1 MLTAPFGPLPRFIL
15 VYACMYAAFGVAS
28 PFWPR
33 FFESRGLA
41 PEQIGVLVA
50 AGTAVRL
57 ISGPVAGRIA
67 DLTQALRAVLAR
79 CTALAA
85 LVALGLLP
93 AQGFWALL
101 LISLAHAAAL
111 APTTTLADA
120 LALGAARREPGH
132 KGFEYG
138 WVRGTGSAAFV
149 GGTLLAGQVVA
160 AAELVSIIG
169 LQAALLAAAALA
181 ALVLPDLVRRPE
193 ETLTPKLAR
202 GGVLELLR
210 MPAFRRLVLV
220 AALVL

>member
-15 VYACMYAAFGVAS
+15 VYACMYAAFV
-28 PFWPR
+28 
-33 FFESRGLA
+33 
-41 PEQIGVLVA
+41 V
-50 AGTAVRL
+50 
-57 ISGPVAGRIA
+57 
-67 DLTQALRAVLAR
+67 
-79 CTALAA
+79 
-85 LVALGLLP
+85 
-93 AQGFWALL
+93 
-101 LISLAHAAAL
+101 
-111 APTTTLADA
+111 
-120 LALGAARREPGH
+120 
-132 KGFEYG
+132 
-138 WVRGTGSAAFV
+138 
-149 GGTLLAGQVVA
+149 GTLLAGQVVA